1 MFDALTKALA
11 QLPER
16 AMRRVMLLTLLIAA
30 GIAVLLQVIFSYLI
44 TVLASFETGWVETV
58 AEISGVV
65 GVTVLVILF
74 FPAVISMV
82 IGLFLEDV
90 AEAVEARH
98 YPDLPAAREQPIV
111 EALMV
116 GLRLA
121 GATVLLN
128 LVLLPL
134 TLLIPGLNF
143 VVYFAVNGYLLG
155 REYFELAALRRM
167 DPVEA
172 RRLRAAHG
180 GRIFLAGVVITI
192 LLVIP
197 VVNLFMPVV
206 ATAFMIHIFERLRR
220 RAAAPTL

>member
-111 EALMV
+111 EALLV